1 MWQRRHLI
9 GIIKDLKHSDIRIA
23 KSLSRVLKILD
34 LTEDDLLLL
43 KDIKKLEEENA
54 DLRAR
59 IDVLENQIEN
69 MNKIKLTQEMKEFL
83 AQTEG
88 ETLRNG

>member
-1 MWQRRHLI
+1 M
-9 GIIKDLKHSDIRIA
+9 IKDLKHSDIRIA

-59 IDVLENQIEN
+59 IDVLENQLEN
-69 MNKIKLTQEMKEFL
+69 MSKIKLTQEMKEFL

-88 ETLRNG
+88 ETLNG

>member
-1 MWQRRHLI
+1 M
-9 GIIKDLKHSDIRIA
+9 IKDLKHRDIRIA

-69 MNKIKLTQEMKEFL
+69 MSKIKLTQEMKEFL

>member
-1 MWQRRHLI
+1 M
-9 GIIKDLKHSDIRIA
+9 IKDLKHSDIRIA

>member
-1 MWQRRHLI
+1 M
-9 GIIKDLKHSDIRIA
+9 IKDLKHSDIRIA

-54 DLRAR
+54 ILKTR
-59 IDVLENQIEN
+59 IDELDTELEN
-69 MNKIKLTQEMKEFL
+69 MRKIKLTQEMREYL
-83 AQTEG
+83 AETEG
-88 ETLRNG
+88 ETLKNG

>member
-1 MWQRRHLI
+1 M
-9 GIIKDLKHSDIRIA
+9 IKELKHRDIRIA

-69 MNKIKLTQEMKEFL
+69 MSKIKLTQEMKEFL

>member
-1 MWQRRHLI
+1 M
-9 GIIKDLKHSDIRIA
+9 IKDLKHSDIRIA

-43 KDIKKLEEENA
+43 KDIKKLEEENT

-59 IDVLENQIEN
+59 INMLETQLEN
-69 MNKIKLTQEMKEFL
+69 MSKIKLTQEMKEFL

-88 ETLRNG
+88 ETLNG

>member
-1 MWQRRHLI
+1 M
-9 GIIKDLKHSDIRIA
+9 IKDLKHSDIRIA

-69 MNKIKLTQEMKEFL
+69 MSKIKLTQEMKEFL

>member
-1 MWQRRHLI
+1 M
-9 GIIKDLKHSDIRIA
+9 IKDLKHSDIRIA

-69 MNKIKLTQEMKEFL
+69 MSKIKLTQEMKEFL

-88 ETLRNG
+88 ETLNG

>member
-1 MWQRRHLI
+1 M
-9 GIIKDLKHSDIRIA
+9 IKDLKHSDIRIA

-43 KDIKKLEEENA
+43 KNIKKLEEENA
-54 DLRAR
+54 KLEAR
-59 IDVLENQIEN
+59 IELLETELEN
-69 MNKIKLTQEMKEFL
+69 MRKIKLTQEMREYL
-83 AQTEG
+83 AETEG

>member
-1 MWQRRHLI
+1 M
-9 GIIKDLKHSDIRIA
+9 IKDLKHSDIRIA

-43 KDIKKLEEENA
+43 KNIKTLEEENA
-54 DLRAR
+54 KLEAR
-59 IDVLENQIEN
+59 IDVLETELEN
-69 MNKIKLTQEMKEFL
+69 MRKIKLTQEMREYL
-83 AQTEG
+83 AETEG

>member
-1 MWQRRHLI
+1 M
-9 GIIKDLKHSDIRIA
+9 IKDLKHSDIRIA

-59 IDVLENQIEN
+59 IDVLETQLEN
-69 MNKIKLTQEMKEFL
+69 MSKIKLTQEMKEFL

-88 ETLRNG
+88 ETLNG

>member
-1 MWQRRHLI
+1 M
-9 GIIKDLKHSDIRIA
+9 IKELKHSDIRIA

-69 MNKIKLTQEMKEFL
+69 MSKIKLTQEMKEFL